1 MCMCPCCM
9 HAFTQMYAWVH
20 VDVPERV
27 QVPRDWNVQVCVC
40 AATAPKRRTLNP
52 KYQICSNC
60 TSKSNLL
67 AKRDV
72 RIILN
77 EEKYLG
83 TNRPPPPQP
92 KKKTQQTT
100 KRETPEVRNARRTT
114 SRQPRPTSSPS
125 RPTSRQSR
133 PQNKEQCDLKKWN
146 FERGHHVTPNIQRK

>member
-77 EEKYLG
+77 EEKIPG
-83 TNRPPPPQP
+83 RKSPPPNKKRKHNKQQKEKHLKFEMLGGQPQGNRGQP
-92 KKKTQQTT
+92 QAP
-100 KRETPEVRNARRTT
+100 RG
-114 SRQPRPTSSPS
+114 QPRGNRGHKIKS
-125 RPTSRQSR
+125 
-133 PQNKEQCDLKKWN
+133 NAIFKWN
-146 FERGHHVTPNIQRK
+146 FERGHYVTPNIQRK